1 MWCGACFRVES
12 LLPSLPSSVPAWSM
26 RTRWSTHAPLDQVS
40 SWMARVEETIDSM
53 QREMGPAVAAEAHV
67 RLEGECV
74 PMQCEAGSFL
84 TWRWRVIALHW
95 CAVCSALE
103 KKRQKKLQR
112 ARAQAAAATK

>member
-1 MWCGACFRVES
+1 
-12 LLPSLPSSVPAWSM
+12 
-26 RTRWSTHAPLDQVS
+26 
-40 SWMARVEETIDSM
+40 MARVEETIDSM

-67 RLEGECV
+67 RLDGERG
-74 PMQCEAGSFL
+74 PMRREAGPWAHL
-84 TWRWRVIALHW
+84 ALARDCLALLPW